1 MSATVPA
8 PETETDAAPDLAAQL
23 DDVLGR
29 DPVVPVV
36 VLDRAADAVPL
47 AEALLAGGLR
57 TIELTLR
64 TPAALT
70 AIERIASTV
79 PEIAV
84 GAGTVLSPQ
93 HARDARKAG
102 ASFLVT
108 PGATPRLLDA
118 LEATG
123 LPALP
128 GVATASELLA
138 LHERGLRHAK
148 LFPAEAAG
156 GPALLKALAGPF
168 PEFRFCPTGGISE
181 ESAQAWLALANV
193 ACVGGSWIAP
203 REEIRA
209 GKWKQIAERARA
221 AAALRS

>member
-1 MSATVPA
+1 MSTAVDT
-8 PETETDAAPDLAAQL
+8 APDKTAPDRAAALDEVLA
-23 DDVLGR
+23 R
-29 DPVVPVV
+29 DPVLPVV

-47 AEALLAGGLR
+47 AEALLAGGIR
-57 TIELTLR
+57 TVELTLR

-79 PEIAV
+79 PDIAV

-93 HARDARKAG
+93 HARDARTAG
-102 ASFLVT
+102 ARFLVT

-118 LEATG
+118 LRQTG
-123 LPALP
+123 LPHLP

-148 LFPAEAAG
+148 LFPAEASG
-156 GPALLKALAGPF
+156 GPALLKALGGPF
-168 PEFRFCPTGGISE
+168 PEFRFCPTGGISI
-181 ESAQAWLALANV
+181 ESAPAWLALPNV

-203 REEIRA
+203 RDEIAA
-209 GKWKQIAERARA
+209 GAWKTIAQRARA
-221 AAALRS
+221 AAALRP